1 MAVTMS
7 CAFNTSL
14 DSHEHARVAE
24 QLGYRNVWFYDSPA
38 LYADVWVQLCRA
50 AERTERVRLGPGVLV
65 PTLRHPMASAAAIST
80 LVSIAGQERVA
91 VTVGAGF
98 TGALTLGQRPA
109 KWTYVADYI
118 RTLRALLRGEQTE
131 WEGAQI
137 RMMQY
142 PGFGTRRPIEIPI
155 LVGAQGPKG
164 TAVAGD
170 IGDGVFGAPRP
181 IPGFDWSAVLLFGT
195 VLDEGEDPGSER
207 AIAAGGHGASVA
219 LHWALEFGQ
228 ADRLPNGTAWAAAYD
243 DVPANARHLAL
254 HDGHL
259 AVVSERDRPFVTG
272 EVMVGAGLALSP
284 AAMREKVAGLV
295 EQGATE
301 IAYQPAGPD
310 VPRELEAFAKAV
322 RG

>member
-1 MAVTMS
+1 MDLEMS

-14 DSHEHARVAE
+14 NSHEHAHVAE

-91 VTVGAGF
+91 VTVGSGF
-98 TGALTLGQRPA
+98 TGAFTLGRRPA
-109 KWTYVADYI
+109 KWAYVASYI

-131 WEGAQI
+131 WDGAQI

-142 PGFGTRRPIEIPI
+142 PGFGAERPIQIPI
-155 LVGAQGPKG
+155 LVGAAGPKG
-164 TAVAGD
+164 IAVAREV
-170 IGDGVFGAPRP
+170 GDGVFGAVQPV
-181 IPGFDWSAVLLFGT
+181 PGFGWSAVLIFGT
-195 VLDEGEDPGSER
+195 VLDDGEDPGSAR
-207 AIAAGGHGASVA
+207 AIAAAGHGAGVT
-219 LHWALEFGQ
+219 LHFALEFGLL
-228 ADRLPNGTAWAAAYD
+228 DHLPNGLAWAAAYD
-243 DVPANARHLAL
+243 DVPAEERHLAL
-254 HDGHL
+254 HDGHM
-259 AVVSERDRPFVTG
+259 AVVNERDRPFVTG
-272 EVMVGAGLALSP
+272 EVLAGAGLALSP
-284 AAMREKVAGLV
+284 SAMREKVTALA

-301 IAYQPAGPD
+301 VAFQPAGPD